1 MFSPRREICALAGA
15 VLEGQGGI
23 TYSRQIP
30 HPALRTDPIAP
41 VVADILL
48 DGFLL
53 FDAHGAIEFANSAT
67 EAIFHHRP
75 DSLIGRY
82 IHEVIPELSRQT
94 TSAASDEVRPH
105 MGRTAHRSGQMVGRR
120 GDGSDVPLQVS
131 IGAPMI
137 EGVRKFVC
145 CVRDLSQHGES
156 PPAAEALREQT
167 VQARKRNELSTI
179 VVGIAHDLTNALLP
193 VVSLTELNAAKLPR
207 GSPEAGDLAKALTA
221 ANYARDLVRQL
232 CLLARPGGMG
242 KQIVRLDEI
251 VAGVSAYLRAVLATR
266 VRIEERIAA
275 DTDPILADPN
285 EIRQVL
291 VNLGLNASDGMAES
305 GGVLKIEL
313 SQVDIADE
321 LRAAQGKL
329 VPGRYLC
336 MSVSDTGRGTDARH
350 IDRVFEPFFTTKTV
364 GQGTG
369 LGLSVVAS
377 IVQNHDG
384 AITLQSQLNQGSVF
398 KVFLP
403 VSADV

>member
-15 VLEGQGGI
+15 ALEGQGGI

-30 HPALRTDPIAP
+30 HPALRTDPVAP
-41 VVADILL
+41 VVADSLL
-48 DGFLL
+48 DGILL
-53 FDAHGAIEFANSAT
+53 FDARGAIEFANAAT
-67 EAIFHHRP
+67 EAIFHRRP
-75 DSLIGRY
+75 DGMIGHY
-82 IHEVIPELSRQT
+82 IHEVIPELSRQAM
-94 TSAASDEVRPH
+94 SAVSEETQPNVGRP
-105 MGRTAHRSGQMVGRR
+105 AHRAGQMVGRR
-120 GDGSDVPLQVS
+120 EDGSDVPLQVS
-131 IGAPMI
+131 IDALIIGGA
-137 EGVRKFVC
+137 RKFVC

-156 PPAAEALREQT
+156 HRAAEAPREQT
-167 VQARKRNELSTI
+167 IQARKRHELSAI
-179 VVGIAHDLTNALLP
+179 VLGIAHDLNNALMP
-193 VVSLTELNAAKLPR
+193 VVSLTELTAAKLPR
-207 GSPEAGDLAKALTA
+207 GSPEAGNLAKALTA

-232 CLLARPGGMG
+232 RLFAQPDGTQ

-251 VAGVSAYLRAVLATR
+251 VAGVSAYLHAVLPAK

-275 DTDPILADPN
+275 DTDPVLADPN

-291 VNLGLNASDGMAES
+291 VNLGLNASDGMAAS

-313 SQVDIADE
+313 SQVELADE
-321 LRAAQGKL
+321 LRAAQGQL

-336 MSVSDTGRGTDARH
+336 MSVSDTGRGIEARH

-364 GQGTG
+364 GQETG

-377 IVQNHDG
+377 IVQHHDG

-398 KVFLP
+398 TVFLP